1 MLSLTVS
8 KPVNVKVLF
17 TLFIFSVIS
26 LRSLAQNVV
35 DIDDKTPHHI
45 FQYGE
50 LEYLEDP
57 NNTITF
63 ADVLKPAVDARF
75 KKSVTYTPKYYNNT
89 SYFWYK
95 FKIRQSTKSKT
106 HWMLEFFD
114 QTIDDITL
122 YAPDTNHI
130 YKTYKF
136 GYKYNFA
143 QREYKHKNFTIDLK
157 NNSDTVQTYYVKLTS
172 AQATNVIIVLRD
184 IHRFIEYALDEYLIF
199 GLFYGMILIFSLYN
213 FLMFLAIRQ
222 QRYLYYVLYNLAV
235 GFYEMCSDGISFQ
248 YLWPNSPYLNQYSVG
263 TALFLSSVFGML
275 FTSNFLNLKTRA
287 PRLFKVIVA
296 LIIVRCLFYIC
307 CLFNQQL
314 FTYKLVEF
322 IPLVAAFYSGCY
334 ILSRGFKPARFFV
347 AGYSFLLIGFIVKAM
362 LFFEVSWLPYGP
374 ITHYSLSFCFV
385 IEMVL
390 VSFAIGDSIRHLRK
404 KKDSVQ
410 KRMIKQLQVNHEL
423 KDTLNNEL
431 TNLVEQ
437 RTKEVVANAIV
448 IKQQNEELSSMNE
461 LLKEQAERISNLN
474 SLLELDNQ
482 ELQVN
487 IEKVTR
493 ARVMSQDVDFEE
505 FSKIYPDR
513 ESCFKFLSELKWE
526 HGYTCRKC
534 GNTNYLSGHLPYSRR
549 CTKCR
554 YEESVIAY
562 TIFQNTKIP
571 ITKSFYMLF
580 LIYSSKGSITSNK
593 LSEILEIR
601 QSTCWS
607 YRDKIKKV
615 MDERKKELKN
625 AGSEGWSKL
634 VLESSEKDAPVA
646 N

>member
-1 MLSLTVS
+1 MTAALKKNSNTLIRILFLA
-8 KPVNVKVLF
+8 PVLF
-17 TLFIFSVIS
+17 TFCYRLQ
-26 LRSLAQNVV
+26 AQDIVN
-35 DIDDKTPHHI
+35 IDDKVPHHI
-45 FQYGE
+45 FSYGE
-50 LEYLEDP
+50 LECLEDP
-57 NNTITF
+57 DNTISF
-63 ADVLKPAVDARF
+63 DQVLRPDINGKF
-75 KKSVTYTPKYYNNT
+75 KKSTMYTPKYYNNK

-95 FKIRQSTKSKT
+95 FKIKGSSQSKT
-106 HWMLEFFD
+106 HWILEFFD

-122 YAPDTNHI
+122 YVPDSNHTF
-130 YKTYKF
+130 KSYKF
-136 GYKYNFA
+136 GYRYNFS

-157 NNSDTVQTYYVKLTS
+157 NNSDSVSTYYVKLTS
-172 AQATNVIIVLRD
+172 NQATNVIIVLRD

-263 TALFLSSVFGML
+263 TALFLSSIFGLL
-275 FTSNFLNLKTRA
+275 FTSNFLILKTRA
-287 PRLFKVIVA
+287 PTLFKTIMA
-296 LIIVRCLFYIC
+296 LIALRSVFYIC
-307 CLFNQQL
+307 CLFDHQL
-314 FTYKLVEF
+314 FTYKLIEF
-322 IPLVAAFYSGCY
+322 IPLIVAFYSGCY
-334 ILSRGFKPARFFV
+334 ILKNGFKPARFFV
-347 AGYSFLLIGFIVKAM
+347 AGYTFLLIGFIVKVL
-362 LFFEVSWLPYGP
+362 LFFDVSWLPYGP
-374 ITHYSLSFCFV
+374 VTHYSLSFCFV

-404 KKDSVQ
+404 KKDNVQ
-410 KRMIKQLQVNHEL
+410 KRMIKQLQINHEL

-431 TNLVEQ
+431 SNLVEQ
-437 RTKEVVANAIV
+437 RTKELVENAVV
-448 IKQQNEELSSMNE
+448 IKQQNEELSSMNI
-461 LLKEQAERISNLN
+461 LLKEQAESISNLN
-474 SLLELDNQ
+474 SLLEMDNQ

-493 ARVMSQDVDFEE
+493 ARVMLQDVDFAE

-513 ESCFKFLSELKWE
+513 ETCFKFLSDLKWE

-562 TIFQNTKIP
+562 TVFQNTKIP

-580 LIYSSKGSITSNK
+580 LIYSTKGSITSNK
-593 LSEILEIR
+593 LSEILLIR
-601 QSTCWS
+601 QSTCWA

-615 MDERKKELKN
+615 MEERKKELKN
-625 AGSEGWSKL
+625 VGSEGWSML
-634 VLESSEKDAPVA
+634 VLEHFDKD

>member
-8 KPVNVKVLF
+8 KTVNVKL
-17 TLFIFSVIS
+17 LLALLIFSTAGFHSI
-26 LRSLAQNVV
+26 AQNVV
-35 DIDDKTPHHI
+35 SIDDKTPHHI

-63 ADVLKPAVDARF
+63 ADVLKPSVDARF

-122 YAPDTNHI
+122 YVPNAGHT

-143 QREYKHKNFTIDLK
+143 QRGYKHKNFTIDLQ

-287 PRLFKVIVA
+287 PRLFRVIMA
-296 LIIVRCLFYIC
+296 LIILRCVFYIFS
-307 CLFNQQL
+307 LFNQQL

-374 ITHYSLSFCFV
+374 VTHYSLSFCFV

-431 TNLVEQ
+431 SNLVEQ

-493 ARVMSQDVDFEE
+493 ARVMSQDVNFEE

-513 ESCFKFLSELKWE
+513 ESCFKFLSELKWA

-634 VLESSEKDAPVA
+634 VLESSEKDAAVA